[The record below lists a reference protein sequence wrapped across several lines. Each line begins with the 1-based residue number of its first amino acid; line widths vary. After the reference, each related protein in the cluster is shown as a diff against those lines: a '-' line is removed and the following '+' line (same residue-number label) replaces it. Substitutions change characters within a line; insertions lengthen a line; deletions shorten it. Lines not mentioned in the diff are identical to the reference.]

1 MPELPREKVTRYKNN
16 YGLSDFEC
24 KVLIGDIH
32 IDTYFSECIHNKN
45 GNSEK
50 ELCKW
55 IVGDLNALL
64 KENQDSFET
73 TKVNPK
79 QLAQLISLI
88 KKGTISGKMAKD
100 ILEKMVKTGDD
111 PQKLVEASGGG
122 QISDESEL
130 QHIVINI
137 LKENTWYTMLCRVT
151 RS

>member
-1 MPELPREKVTRYKNN
+1 MYP
-16 YGLSDFEC
+16 
-24 KVLIGDIH
+24 
-32 IDTYFSECIHNKN
+32 
-45 GNSEK
+45 EK

-137 LKENTWYTMLCRVT
+137 LKENTDVVEKIKAGKTNSANFLMGQVMKATKGKAKPDLVQKLILDT
-151 RS
+151 VKSQF